1 VLSQETI
8 ERIRDLRQRYPR
20 PESALLPALWAVQ
33 RSEGYL
39 PMESLAAVAAIFGV
53 TTAKVT
59 SVASFY
65 SMLSMEPRGRY
76 VIQVCQSIS
85 CSLMGSDSIIRH
97 LSGKLGIDPG
107 ETTEDG
113 KFTLIEVECLASC
126 GTAPMMQ
133 INDDYYENLT
143 PDGVDQILEGLP

>member
-1 VLSQETI
+1 
-8 ERIRDLRQRYPR
+8 
-20 PESALLPALWAVQ
+20 
-33 RSEGYL
+33 
-39 PMESLAAVAAIFGV
+39 MESLAAVAAIFGV